1 MIKLKF
7 RSFEY
12 LFQIIRIERE
22 VKTKMIIQIF
32 SINKLE
38 NIQPGMLMVLY
49 HAKPGSAKGDA
60 AEAVIITKRGINK

>member
-1 MIKLKF
+1 MLHPTFIIAFKTNRAMIKLKF

-38 NIQPGMLMVLY
+38 NVQPGRLMVLY
-49 HAKPGSAKGDA
+49 HAKPASAK
-60 AEAVIITKRGINK
+60 